1 LGQKNM
7 TSSTSRRGYFLVI
20 KSLIQFERNTEEE
33 KGEEKG
39 EEEEAEERERN
50 VERPRRPPSSVD
62 QAPDETRNP
71 KVHSFRSFAELEK
84 VRAIDSERCVG
95 RGATSGE
102 DIHSLRDL
110 DRE

>member
-1 LGQKNM
+1 M

-39 EEEEAEERERN
+39 EEEEAEERE
-50 VERPRRPPSSVD
+50 RPPSSVD